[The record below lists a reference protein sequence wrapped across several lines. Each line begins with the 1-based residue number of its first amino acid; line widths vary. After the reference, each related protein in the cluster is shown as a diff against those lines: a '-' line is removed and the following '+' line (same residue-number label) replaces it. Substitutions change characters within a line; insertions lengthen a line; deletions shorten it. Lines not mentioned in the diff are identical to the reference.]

1 MKSGSSKSQTS
12 GGGGNGNGSST
23 SDILGMVISRILTFH
38 DKIAELVYKWGLVVS
53 KSRRLAVKVL
63 DRKGLISI

>member
-12 GGGGNGNGSST
+12 GGIGNGNGSST
-23 SDILGMVISRILTFH
+23 SDILGMVISRILIFH

-53 KSRRLAVKVL
+53 KSRRTAVKVL
-63 DRKGLISI
+63 DR